1 MGNCNCKDL
10 ESHNQVQRETEAYV
24 NKKEIESQ
32 CKEFSQKVVGDEYL
46 ANVSGRSLKSTEEE
60 SVSDKNANN
69 QDSFRKINQ
78 NKSVYFVK
86 F

>member
-1 MGNCNCKDL
+1 MGK
-10 ESHNQVQRETEAYV
+10 
-24 NKKEIESQ
+24 
-32 CKEFSQKVVGDEYL
+32 DEYL

-60 SVSDKNANN
+60 SVSDKNVNN